1 MADVGFWETI
11 VVSVLASGI
20 SSSVLAAVVTARNER
35 RKQDKSLQLEKI
47 ERAIAL
53 AIEDFEEANDFLKDF
68 SSDTFIYKEKRTVS
82 PLDLH
87 IAIVICIPYLDK
99 SIGEYREARDLLSYY
114 LEKFNSS
121 KGEDRIVLRRTIMS
135 HFVKFGRTYVPIWDG
150 LLSEYRRI
158 IGIGKPS
165 ISQRLAERYST
176 LTRKV
181 YWNDKNTN
189 SVRNSTDGV

>member
-20 SSSVLAAVVTARNER
+20 SSSALAAVVAARNER
-35 RKQDKSLQLEKI
+35 RRQDKRLQLEKL
-47 ERAIAL
+47 ERAITLAL
-53 AIEDFEEANDFLKDF
+53 KDFEEANDFIKDF
-68 SSDTFIYKEKRTVS
+68 SSDKFIYKEKRSVN
-82 PLDLH
+82 PLELH
-87 IAIVICIPYLDK
+87 MAIVICIPYLDK

-121 KGEDRIVLRRTIMS
+121 KGEDKIVLRPTIAS
-135 HFVKFGRTYVPIWDG
+135 HFVKFSKTYVPIWDG

-158 IGIGKPS
+158 LGIRKPS
-165 ISQRLAERYST
+165 ILQRLAERYSA